1 MPTALTEFKQAVVLN
16 ALRNCPLFAG
26 STPSNLDRI
35 ASSTV
40 LKTLTRGEYL
50 FYEGSA
56 VEGFYIVQKGAIK
69 LHRVNWSGK
78 EQVIHVFR
86 AYESFAEDTL
96 VSDFGHPADACAL
109 EPAQVLL
116 VQKKEFVALI
126 KHEPELGLSMLRSLS
141 QHFQTLLE
149 LFDDLTLKDV
159 RTRLANW
166 LIQHCPDPES
176 YEPYEIQLPTSKRL
190 LAAELGTVSETFSR
204 TLAKLRSQKLLAVEG
219 KSVTVLCP
227 MKLSRLLRV
236 SLGSPRARAAAPFW
250 NGAVSRHADSKA
262 NLFHKQP
269 KNVDKKTINVE
280 PFERNSLVSFVDER
294 DDDWAE
300 AKY

>member
-16 ALRNCPLFAG
+16 ALRNCALFAG
-26 STPSNLDRI
+26 STPSNLDRVAAI
-35 ASSTV
+35 TV
-40 LKTLTRGEYL
+40 LKTLARGEYL

-56 VEGFYIVQKGAIK
+56 VEGFYIVQRGAIK

-86 AYESFAEDTL
+86 PYESFAEDML
-96 VSDFGHPADACAL
+96 VSDLGHPADACAL
-109 EPAQVLL
+109 EASQVLL
-116 VQKKEFVALI
+116 VQKNEFVALL
-126 KHEPELGLSMLRSLS
+126 KHEPDLGLSLLRSLS
-141 QHFQTLLE
+141 RHFQTLLE

-176 YEPYEIQLPTSKRL
+176 DEPFEILLPTSKRL

-204 TLAKLRSQKLLAVEG
+204 TLAKLRAQKLLSVEG

-227 MKLSRLLRV
+227 VKLTRLLQV
-236 SLGSPRARAAAPFW
+236 SLGVSRSRSTAPFW
-250 NGAVSRHADSKA
+250 GGAVSRQTSPKA
-262 NLFHKQP
+262 NLFHEQP
-269 KNVDKKTINVE
+269 KNVDKRTINVE
-280 PFERNSLVSFVDER
+280 PFPRSSIVSFVDER
-294 DDDWAE
+294 DNDWAE
-300 AKY
+300 AKC